1 MAGKDRFTQY
11 TAPGAVDGVV
21 EKAVE
26 QPSGG
31 EQSQPRESVNNE
43 QWRLPGREPGREE
56 EPRKQQSMASQSP
69 SRDLEPPR
77 AMLDRSL
84 QAQLG
89 RQLRAIF
96 ADISNEPVPDRFI
109 KLLEELE
116 AREKRR

>member
-43 QWRLPGREPGREE
+43 QWRLPGREEE
-56 EPRKQQSMASQSP
+56 LRKQQSMASQSP